1 MTSIQVSIVC
11 YTCNHEKYI
20 KDAIESFLMQK
31 TNFTYEIIIYVDASK
46 DSTQA
51 IVKEYENKYPTL
63 ITAVY
68 QCEKQS
74 SKFVDVEYEMVQR
87 AQGKYIAF
95 CEGDGF
101 WTDSYK
107 LQKQYEFMEEHLT
120 YSLCVHAG
128 EVVRNNDK
136 KTIAYRKP
144 SSVAKVYTTEEIIEG
159 GKGYFLT
166 NTMFF
171 RKQLLDN
178 RADFVAGAALSDYP
192 LAVYLSLVGEVY
204 YIADSMASYR
214 TNVKGSWTS
223 KDSVNGQGYRSKFEE
238 ITKMLDEVNE
248 YTNYRFAE
256 AIERRKDSNE
266 VIVLVKE
273 RNFQKL
279 RSSNLKEAE
288 RK

>member
-51 IVKEYENKYPTL
+51 IVKEYEDKYPTL

-144 SSVAKVYTTEEIIEG
+144 SSVAPSCG
-159 GKGYFLT
+159 
-166 NTMFF
+166 
-171 RKQLLDN
+171 
-178 RADFVAGAALSDYP
+178 
-192 LAVYLSLVGEVY
+192 
-204 YIADSMASYR
+204 
-214 TNVKGSWTS
+214 
-223 KDSVNGQGYRSKFEE
+223 
-238 ITKMLDEVNE
+238 
-248 YTNYRFAE
+248 
-256 AIERRKDSNE
+256 
-266 VIVLVKE
+266 
-273 RNFQKL
+273 
-279 RSSNLKEAE
+279 
-288 RK
+288 